1 MMDSNGFDLW
11 ADDYDKSV
19 NLNEE
24 NNDYPFAGYKDVLNF
39 IYKKV
44 KQKESAEVL
53 DIGFGTG
60 VLTTKLYND
69 GYKIYGM
76 DFSSKMISIAK
87 KKMPEALLINWDFN
101 RGLPDEITDHH
112 FDFII
117 STYAIHH
124 LKGDAKLNFIK
135 SLAPYLYKD
144 GKIIIGD
151 VSFETRDKLE
161 KCKTKY
167 TDCWDN
173 DEDYIIAEEI
183 LKSFNDKYI
192 CNYKKI
198 SHCAGILTISNK

>member
-44 KQKESAEVL
+44 RQKESAEVL

-87 KKMPEALLINWDFN
+87 KKMSEAILINWDFN
-101 RGLPDEITDHH
+101 RGLPYEITDHH

-135 SLAPYLYKD
+135 SLAPHLYKD

-151 VSFETRDKLE
+151 VSFETRDELE
-161 KCKTKY
+161 KCKAKY
-167 TDCWDN
+167 IDCWDN
-173 DEDYIIAEEI
+173 DEDYFAAEEI
-183 LKSFNDKYI
+183 LKYFNDKYI

>member
-1 MMDSNGFDLW
+1 MLDSNGFDLW

-39 IYKKV
+39 IYKEV
-44 KQKESAEVL
+44 RGKESAEVL

-69 GYKIYGM
+69 GYKIYGI

-87 KKMPEALLINWDFN
+87 KKMPEALLMNWDFN
-101 RGLPDEITDHH
+101 RGLPHEITDHH

-124 LKGDAKLNFIK
+124 LKGDAKFNFIK
-135 SLAPYLYKD
+135 SLAPHLYKD

-161 KCKTKY
+161 KCKAKY
-167 TDCWDN
+167 TDCWDY
-173 DEDYIIAEEI
+173 DEDYFIAEEI
-183 LKSFNDKYI
+183 LNNFNDEYI

-198 SHCAGILTISNK
+198 SHCAGVLTISNK

>member
-1 MMDSNGFDLW
+1 MDSSGFDLW

-39 IYKKV
+39 IYKMVRERK
-44 KQKESAEVL
+44 SAEVL

-69 GYKIYGM
+69 GYKIYGI
-76 DFSSKMISIAK
+76 DFSNKMISIAK
-87 KKMPEALLINWDFN
+87 KKMPEALLINCDFN
-101 RGLPDEITDHH
+101 KGLPDEITDHR

-124 LKGDAKLNFIK
+124 LKGETKLQFIK
-135 SLAPYLYKD
+135 SLIPHLYKD

-151 VSFETRDKLE
+151 VSFNTRDELE
-161 KCKTKY
+161 KCRAKY
-167 TDCWDN
+167 INCWDN
-173 DEDYIIAEEI
+173 DEDYFVAEEI
-183 LKSFNDKYI
+183 LNNFNDKYI